1 MVLGYEQPV
10 DIPVQSIYNTD
21 MMKTYLGALQRDY
34 EQGVKEFND
43 FRDKYG
49 DFISPIDGASEEYYN
64 TGVGS
69 VMNVYDSLRNQGID
83 PIRSVEGRGALIR
96 AINGVDRAKLA
107 RIRQSSENATTYLKA
122 VQDAKKNNDF
132 DPLLEGISIAQSRG
146 YDPFKYTEQDLIDLG
161 NNPFKG
167 YDSSQLWNRLGPEQ
181 DFDVATY
188 WKPTLSAV
196 KPETEEKDGYFYT
209 GVKLDKLKNAVLPQL
224 DRFLS
229 TGRGASEYRNAM
241 AEYVAQHPEE
251 TDPSK
256 VDAGAR
262 DLLATQIASPY
273 VTNGEPTPTEATK
286 SRYSRSGG
294 GYRGGGYRGG
304 GGSGTYDYNDPQ
316 VNLIQLANDQS
327 ASLISPGSTLQ
338 TLTNDLDNGTG
349 KYSKIKQAIINGG
362 GKYSAKE
369 AFARQSKASL
379 SYYGLFVDKKGIIGN
394 RKANR
399 TATWAEVNNA
409 LLNRAE
415 DSGWL
420 ADAYA
425 KSGLGGLY
433 INKKTGGIKFKGSN
447 KIYSPNNLLSKMCG
461 YAGKTRKIEKPED
474 YAITGQS
481 YVGYTDG
488 AFHRY
493 FQFYNVNDPN
503 DTVWVDSGR
512 LHSTMSADGRVL
524 QANNII
530 GIGGGK
536 FKNNAD
542 PLNQ

>member
-146 YDPFKYTEQDLIDLG
+146 EDPFKYTEQDLIDLG

-196 KPETEEKDGYFYT
+196 KPETEEKDGYFYS

-241 AEYVAQHPEE
+241 AEYVAKHPEE
-251 TDPSK
+251 TDPAK

-273 VTNGEPTPTEATK
+273 VTNDAPTPTEATR

-294 GYRGGGYRGG
+294 GYRGGGNNNP
-304 GGSGTYDYNDPQ
+304 YDYDDSPI
-316 VNLIQLANDQS
+316 NLIQLANDES

-338 TLTNDLDNGTG
+338 TLTNDLNNGTG
-349 KYSKIKQAIINGG
+349 IYSGIKQKIVSEGK
-362 GKYSAKE
+362 KYSAKD

-379 SYYGLFVDKKGIIGN
+379 SYYGLSVGKDGIIRN
-394 RKANR
+394 KQRKRPAL
-399 TATWAEVNNA
+399 WGEVNNA

-415 DSGWL
+415 DNGWL

-433 INKKTGGIKFKGSN
+433 ISKSSGGIKFKGSS
-447 KIYSPNNLLSKMCG
+447 KTYSPNNLLSKMCG
-461 YAGKTRKIEKPED
+461 FAGKTRRVEKPED

-493 FQFYNVNDPN
+493 FLFYNVNNPD

-512 LHSTMSADGRVL
+512 IQSTMSTQGRVL
-524 QANNII
+524 QAHNIK
-530 GIGGGK
+530 GIGGGT
-536 FKNNAD
+536 FKNDAPFN
-542 PLNQ
+542 NQ